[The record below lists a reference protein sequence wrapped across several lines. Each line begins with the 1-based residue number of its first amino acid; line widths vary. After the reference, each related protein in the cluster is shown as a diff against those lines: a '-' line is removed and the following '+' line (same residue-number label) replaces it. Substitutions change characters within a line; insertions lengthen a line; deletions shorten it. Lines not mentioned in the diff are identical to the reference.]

1 MIKLILPMLLAL
13 LMAACVTQSQ
23 TEAEVKNTKS
33 RARSH
38 TDLGAVY
45 LQDRRY
51 DIALEEY
58 TLATEIDP
66 AFAVAYNGLGL
77 VHAALGQDSQ
87 AEQNFRRAI
96 QLDPNNS
103 EAHNNYGN
111 FLCARN
117 RIDESIKEFME
128 AIKNPLY
135 VTPEVAYTNAGI
147 CALRKQDT
155 ASAEAYLQ
163 KALQIQPLNVPA
175 AYQVASIQF
184 SRNQFLLAKKTLQNV
199 VIAQPTPENLWLSVQ
214 IARKLG
220 LRDEEVSHALQLR
233 RMYPDSEQTQLLLSG
248 N

>member
-1 MIKLILPMLLAL
+1 MMKLILSIFLAIL
-13 LMAACVTQSQ
+13 VTACATQTQ
-23 TEAEVKNTKS
+23 TETEIKNTKA

-45 LQDRRY
+45 LQQRRY
-51 DIALEEY
+51 EIALEEY

-77 VHAALGQDSQ
+77 VHAELGQDRQ

-96 QLDPNNS
+96 QLDPGNS

-111 FLCARN
+111 FLCSRN
-117 RIDESIKEFME
+117 RIDESIKEFMA
-128 AIKNPLY
+128 AIQNPLY

-163 KALQIQPLNVPA
+163 KALQIQPLNGAA

-184 SRNQFLLAKKTLQNV
+184 NRNQYLQAKKTLQNV

-220 LRDEEVSHALQLR
+220 LRDEETSLAFQLR
-233 RMYPDSEQTQLLLSG
+233 RLYPDSEQAKLLLSG

>member
-1 MIKLILPMLLAL
+1 MMRRVLLVVFSILMT
-13 LMAACVTQSQ
+13 ACVTQSQ
-23 TEAEVKNTKS
+23 TDAEIKNTKA

-45 LQDRRY
+45 LQERRY
-51 DIALEEY
+51 EIALEEY
-58 TLATEIDP
+58 ILATEIDP
-66 AFAVAYNGLGL
+66 GFAVAHNGLGL
-77 VHAALGQDSQ
+77 VYAALGQDKQ
-87 AEQNFRRAI
+87 AEQYFRKAI

-128 AIKNPLY
+128 AVKNPLY

-147 CALRKQDT
+147 CALRKQDI
-155 ASAEAYLQ
+155 ANAETYLQ
-163 KALQIQPLNVPA
+163 KALQIQPLNATA
-175 AYQVASIQF
+175 AYQLASIQF
-184 SRNQFLLAKKTLQNV
+184 DRHQFLLAKKTLQSV
-199 VIAQPTPENLWLSVQ
+199 VMTQPKPENLWLSVQ

-220 LRDEEVSHALQLR
+220 LREEESSFSLQLR
-233 RMYPDSEQTQLLLSG
+233 RMYPDSEQAQLLLSG